1 MSNREYDMSHMLC
14 RIKSSYSFVLFFYVK
29 RHTESKEKLT
39 MRGGLIR
46 MEVGVSCFVIK
57 LCCDQMLSFHQRQAA
72 MFVCWA
78 LTQCGVNVTISLVLD
93 LQ

>member
-1 MSNREYDMSHMLC
+1 
-14 RIKSSYSFVLFFYVK
+14 
-29 RHTESKEKLT
+29 

-78 LTQCGVNVTISLVLD
+78 LTQCGMNVTISLVLD